1 MTFQKDNRLKVAA
14 TGSITGISIARF
26 YVYMSGSL
34 DIVILGH
41 VLHHIDYGFAIVI
54 LVVLTLI
61 VIRTLR
67 IRTPWRLISG
77 IIGFSLGLITDEIN
91 IFMNLGRRYN
101 LSSYNSPINMIA
113 DLILVSCLLMF
124 ADGIRITVSGNTK
137 HLTTKK
143 VITIDL

>member
-1 MTFQKDNRLKVAA
+1 MTFQKDNRLRAAA
-14 TGSITGISIARF
+14 TGSIIGISISRF

-34 DIVILGH
+34 DVVILGH
-41 VLHHIDYGFAIVI
+41 VLHHIDYGFAILI
-54 LVVLTLI
+54 LVAFALV
-61 VIRTLR
+61 VIKTTR
-67 IRTPWRLISG
+67 IRIPTRLIPG

-124 ADGIRITVSGNTK
+124 ADGIRITTSGDTK
-137 HLTTKK
+137 LPNDKESYHH
-143 VITIDL
+143 

>member
-101 LSSYNSPINMIA
+101 LSVYNSPINMIA